1 MIDGWMGC
9 ILVVSKYFPVVTHAS
24 YVMFLFNPAAT
35 LLNLPPT
42 VGYKYPNDES
52 TTYDHTMNHYVDGA
66 S

>member
-9 ILVVSKYFPVVTHAS
+9 ISVVSKYFPVVTHAS

-42 VGYKYPNDES
+42 VGY
-52 TTYDHTMNHYVDGA
+52 
-66 S
+66 